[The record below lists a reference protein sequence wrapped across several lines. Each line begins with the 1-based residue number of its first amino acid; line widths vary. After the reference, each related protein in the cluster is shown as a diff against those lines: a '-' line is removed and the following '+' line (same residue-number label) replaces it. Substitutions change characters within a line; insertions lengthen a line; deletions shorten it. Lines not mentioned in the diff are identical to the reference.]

1 MDPRQCLLNKRLAQL
16 EERLKGLD
24 INTRL
29 YVLIKEERDKVAM
42 ALEQYDIES
51 IDEALG
57 INTYD
62 YNDTDF
68 DF

>member
-16 EERLKGLD
+16 EERIKGLD

-57 INTYD
+57 INTLNN
-62 YNDTDF
+62 NDTDF